1 MSGLRWGILG
11 TGGIAHKQTADLTGN
26 GFTVSAVGSR
36 SHESARSFADEHGI
50 SRAHGSYQALVDD
63 PEVDVVYVA
72 TPAHIHHE
80 NGLLAIAAGKH
91 VLMEKPFT
99 VDAAQARELVAA
111 ADAADVVLLEALW
124 TRFLPHMARIR
135 EIVRSG
141 ILGEVRTVI
150 AESGQRL
157 PTDPDFRLNR
167 TDLAGGS
174 LLDIGLYPISFA
186 VDLLGMPS
194 AVTATATL
202 SGTGVDSQTSAILA
216 FPSGAH
222 ALCHTAIDV
231 KGPNR
236 AAVLGTEARLEVDAT
251 FYAPTSFRV
260 IRNDGEEIERWT
272 NDVRPRGMQYQA
284 AELERLVSAGERRSP
299 LLPLEESI
307 ALMEILDGIRRQNG
321 IVLAGR

>member
-11 TGGIAHKQTADLTGN
+11 TGGIAHKQTADLIGN
-26 GFTVSAVGSR
+26 GFTVTAVGSR
-36 SHESARSFADEHGI
+36 SRDSAQAFAEQHGI
-50 SRAHGSYQALVDD
+50 ARAHDSYDDLVAD
-63 PEVDVVYVA
+63 PEVDIVYVA
-72 TPAHIHHE
+72 TPAHVHHE

-111 ADAADVVLLEALW
+111 ADAADIVLLEALW
-124 TRFLPHMARIR
+124 TRFLPHMARVR
-135 EIVRSG
+135 EIVRDG
-141 ILGEVRTVI
+141 ILGDIRTVI

-167 TDLAGGS
+167 ADLAGGS

-186 VDLLGMPS
+186 IDLLGTPT
-194 AVTATATL
+194 AVTSTSTL
-202 SGTGVDSQTSAILA
+202 GPTGVDTQTSAILS
-216 FPSGAH
+216 FTSGAH
-222 ALCHTAIDV
+222 AICHTAIDV

-236 AAVLGTEARLEVDAT
+236 AAVLGTEARIELEET

-260 IRNDGEEIERWT
+260 IRNDGAVIERWT

-284 AELERLVSAGERRSP
+284 TELERLVTAGERRSP
-299 LLPLEESI
+299 LLPLEESV